1 MNKHSIPNK
10 IKQPAQCCIHCGKIY
25 KTRTNLEKHL
35 MLCEL
40 LKKKTSVSS
49 SSNSIIEEHDV
60 PSQRILYQMIVEL
73 GQKYNRLEEKV
84 DEINKWVVKKKKK
97 INILEWLNSNIK
109 PNTTLENL
117 PEKIIVTDEHIEF
130 LFTNSFN
137 DTLNE
142 IFINSIYTINE
153 VENPI
158 FAFVQKTNM
167 FYVYDKLEEQNVW
180 QELSREKLIRFLNK
194 IQMKISKKLYEWKKT
209 RSQQIREND
218 RLSETCDKA
227 TIKIM
232 SVEFKQDST
241 LGKVKQMIYSRMKT
255 DVKALIEYDFEF

>member
-10 IKQPAQCCIHCGKIY
+10 IIQPKQCCIHCGKLY

-35 MLCEL
+35 LLCEL
-40 LKKKTSVSS
+40 LKKKTSSLS
-49 SSNSIIEEHDV
+49 IEEEDI
-60 PSQRILYQMIVEL
+60 PSQKILYQMIVEL

-97 INILEWLNSNIK
+97 INILDWLNSNIN
-109 PNTTLENL
+109 PNISFENL
-117 PEKIIVTDEHIEF
+117 SEKIIVTDEHVEF
-130 LFTNSFN
+130 LFNNSFN

-142 IFINSIYTINE
+142 IFSNTIYTINE

-158 FAFVQKTNM
+158 FAFVQKTNV
-167 FYVYDKLEEQNVW
+167 FYAYDKLDEQDVW

-209 RSQQIREND
+209 HSQQIREND
-218 RLSETCDKA
+218 KLCEICDKA

-232 SVEFKQDST
+232 SVEFKQEST
-241 LGKVKQMIYSRMKT
+241 LGKVKQIIYSRMKT
-255 DVKALIEYDFEF
+255 DMKALIEYDFEF

>member
-1 MNKHSIPNK
+1 MHKNSIPNR
-10 IKQPAQCCIHCGKIY
+10 IKQPTQCCIHFGKIY

-35 MLCEL
+35 LLCEL
-40 LKKKTSVSS
+40 LKKKTSSLIV
-49 SSNSIIEEHDV
+49 EEEDV
-60 PSQRILYQMIVEL
+60 PSQKMLYQMIVEL

-109 PNTTLENL
+109 PTITFENL
-117 PEKIIVTDEHIEF
+117 SEKIIITDDHIEL
-130 LFTNSFN
+130 LFNNSFN

-142 IFINSIYTINE
+142 IFANSIYTINE

-158 FAFVQKTNM
+158 FAFVQKTNV
-167 FYVYDKLEEQNVW
+167 FYAYDKLEEQDVW

-194 IQMKISKKLYEWKKT
+194 IQMKISKKLYEWKKNH
-209 RSQQIREND
+209 SQQIREND
-218 RLSETCDKA
+218 KLSEICDKA

-232 SVEFKQDST
+232 SVEFKQEST

-255 DVKALIEYDFEF
+255 DMKALIEYDFEF

>member
-1 MNKHSIPNK
+1 MHKNSIPNR
-10 IKQPAQCCIHCGKIY
+10 IKQPTQCCIHCGKLY

-35 MLCEL
+35 LLCEL
-40 LKKKTSVSS
+40 LKKKTPLLT
-49 SSNSIIEEHDV
+49 IEEEDI
-60 PSQRILYQMIVEL
+60 PSQKMLYQMIVEL

-109 PNTTLENL
+109 PNITFENL
-117 PEKIIVTDEHIEF
+117 SEKIIVTDEHMDL
-130 LFTNSFN
+130 LFNNSFN

-142 IFINSIYTINE
+142 IFANSIYTINE

-158 FAFVQKTNM
+158 FAFVQKTNV
-167 FYVYDKLEEQNVW
+167 FYVYDKLEELYVW

-194 IQMKISKKLYEWKKT
+194 IQMKMSKKLFEWKKI
-209 RSQQIREND
+209 RGQQIREND
-218 RLSETCDKA
+218 KLSEICDKA

-232 SVEFKQDST
+232 SVEFKQEAT
-241 LGKVKQMIYSRMKT
+241 LGKFKQMIYSRMKT
-255 DVKALIEYDFEF
+255 DMKALIEFDFEF